1 MSKTAQCPVTVLM
14 PQGLHMRPA
23 DILAKAASQF
33 QSRIEIG
40 RPNNR
45 DRFDCKSILSV
56 MTVVAEQGTE
66 LIVYAEGD
74 DCEEALATIQKL
86 FEEGFGELESPAV

>member
-1 MSKTAQCPVTVLM
+1 MPKTAQCSVTVLM

-33 QSRIEIG
+33 QSRIEIA
-40 RPNNR
+40 RPNTH
-45 DRFDCKSILSV
+45 DRFDCKSILAV

-74 DCEEALATIQKL
+74 DCDDAIAAVQKL
-86 FEEGFGELESPAV
+86 FEEGFGELEPEAS